1 MSPTPGILYVTMGP
15 KPSLPIAQFHDW
27 YQNEHGP
34 GRLRLTQVFINGFR
48 YKGTDGQHPEWMA
61 VYDCT
66 DMAYMLEDVYTRLRK
81 EPAQSQR
88 ERDTMKQIAVSR
100 KFYDLVSEKRS
111 AKFKV
116 LEKVEHEGKEDNVLV
131 AALVTLKDPSKVAEF
146 DKWNEEEH
154 IPMLTKVPGW
164 RRTRRF
170 VTSHVEPAKDPKQT
184 EFLALHEY
192 APENGLSG
200 PEFKAAINTP
210 WRNEVFA
217 NIIGGKQRRVYSLYY
232 TFGPAPRDLKSLAAS
247 AAVPFRSDFHR
258 TASYPESDASKWP
271 TIESYISTPDGVPLS
286 YRLEG
291 STDDQAPMI
300 VLCNSILTEYGI
312 WDSFVQEFLQKP
324 ENKKY
329 RILRYMSRG
338 RYSYDSDTPVTVDLL
353 ANDVISILDALRVP
367 KAAAVIGVSL
377 GGATSLNAALKYPH
391 RVNTFIACDTNAVVP
406 LSNPKAWGERIEI
419 CENEGAKSESG
430 EPIVGEELAEVTT
443 RRWFVK
449 ESYDDPILTKEA
461 ERVKQMVKSNSLE
474 GFRKSVKAL
483 YRYDFR
489 DEMKG
494 GKVKGAFVVG
504 AGDGILPKTMEGMK
518 DGYADGTSGFYIIDK
533 AGHLPM
539 VEQPV
544 EFTKVVSKVLSE

>member
-34 GRLRLTQVFINGFR
+34 GRLRLPQIFTNGFR
-48 YKGTDGQHPEWMA
+48 YKGTDGVDPEWMA

-66 DMAYMLEDVYTRLRK
+66 DMAYMLKDVYTRLRK
-81 EPAQSQR
+81 EPVQSQR
-88 ERDTMKQIAVSR
+88 ERDTMKQIAVNR
-100 KFYDLVSEKRS
+100 KFYDLVSEKS
-111 AKFKV
+111 SSEYKA
-116 LEKVEHEGKEDNVLV
+116 LEKVEYEGTEGNVLV
-131 AALVTLKDPSKVAEF
+131 TALFTLKDPSRAAEF

-154 IPMLTKVPGW
+154 VPMLAKVPGW

-170 VTSHVEPAKDPKQT
+170 VTSHVEPAKNPGET
-184 EFLALHEY
+184 EYLALHEY
-192 APENGLSG
+192 APQNGLGG
-200 PEFKAAINTP
+200 PEYKAALDTP
-210 WRNEVFA
+210 WRTEIFEH
-217 NIIGGKQRRVYSLYY
+217 IIGEKKRRVYSLYY
-232 TFGPAPRDLKSLAAS
+232 TFGPAPRDLKSLADP
-247 AAVPFRSDFHR
+247 AATPFHSDFHR
-258 TASYPESDASKWP
+258 TTSYPEPASNKWP
-271 TIESYISTPDGVPLS
+271 AIESYITTPDGVALP

-291 STDDQAPMI
+291 SLDIQAPMI

-312 WDSFVQEFLQKP
+312 WDSFVQEFFSKP

-329 RILRYMSRG
+329 RILRYMARG
-338 RYSYDSDTPVTVDLL
+338 RYAYDSDTPVTVDLL
-353 ANDVISILDALRVP
+353 ANDVICILDALRVP

-377 GGATSLNAALKYPH
+377 GGATSLNVALKYPD

-406 LSNPKAWGERIEI
+406 PSNPKAWGERIDISEK
-419 CENEGAKSESG
+419 EGSKSSSG
-430 EPIVGEELAEVTT
+430 ESIVGVELAEVTT

-449 ESYDDPILTKEA
+449 ESYDDPVLAQEA

-483 YRYDFR
+483 YQYDFR
-489 DEMKG
+489 AEMKS

-504 AGDGILPKTMEGMK
+504 GRDGVLPKTMEGMR
-518 DGYADGTSGFYIIDK
+518 DGYADGNSGFYIVEN

-544 EFTKVVSKVLSE
+544 EFAKVIGKILE